1 MNPEDHMSPPHLT
14 PTRAEELRGL
24 EGLAQ
29 REAQIPA
36 HFALSLSELRAQAQT
51 QPQAEPTPS
60 ESVQVVHAQAEPQAE
75 PTVTAHTATVIA
87 DSTPDRSTC
96 EPLVYPVETWVD
108 VPTLEA
114 LIPRIAEQLER
125 IAESDSPIHRSALL
139 GLARRLSAVEV
150 GDPALRLARQRRL
163 EGMRWRA
170 IAEELNERIEKG
182 ESRFTRPNGKLWSEN
197 NLRSL
202 DTQRRRRS
210 R

>member
-1 MNPEDHMSPPHLT
+1 MNPEDHELPPHLT

-36 HFALSLSELRAQAQT
+36 HFALSLSELRAQT
-51 QPQAEPTPS
+51 QAKPATPTPTESVQVVQAPSVTAEPQAEPTPS
-60 ESVQVVHAQAEPQAE
+60 EL
-75 PTVTAHTATVIA
+75 
-87 DSTPDRSTC
+87 
-96 EPLVYPVETWVD
+96 EPLVYPVETWAD
-108 VPTLEA
+108 VPTFEA

-163 EGMRWRA
+163 EGKRWRA
-170 IAEELNERIEKG
+170 IAEELNERIERG
-182 ESRFTRPNGKLWSEN
+182 ETRFTRPNGQTWSEN

>member
-29 REAQIPA
+29 REAQIPS
-36 HFALSLSELRAQAQT
+36 HFALSLNELRAQAKPAEPSVQGVHT
-51 QPQAEPTPS
+51 QAEP
-60 ESVQVVHAQAEPQAE
+60 SVQGVHAQAKPSVQGVHA
-75 PTVTAHTATVIA
+75 ATTNA
-87 DSTPDRSTC
+87 DP

>member
-24 EGLAQ
+24 EGLAS
-29 REAQIPA
+29 REAQSAAIS
-36 HFALSLSELRAQAQT
+36 LRLSELRAQA
-51 QPQAEPTPS
+51 EP
-60 ESVQVVHAQAEPQAE
+60 SVQVVHAPS
-75 PTVTAHTATVIA
+75 VTAHAPTTNA
-87 DSTPDRSTC
+87 DP
-96 EPLVYPVETWVD
+96 EPLVYPVETWAD
-108 VPTLEA
+108 VPTFEA

-125 IAESDSPIHRSALL
+125 IAESDSPVHRSALL

>member
-29 REAQIPA
+29 REAQIPS
-36 HFALSLSELRAQAQT
+36 HFALSLNELRAQAKPAEPSVQGVHT
-51 QPQAEPTPS
+51 QAEP
-60 ESVQVVHAQAEPQAE
+60 SVQGVHA
-75 PTVTAHTATVIA
+75 ATTNA
-87 DSTPDRSTC
+87 DP

>member
-1 MNPEDHMSPPHLT
+1 MNPEDYTLPPSVS

-29 REAQIPA
+29 REAQIPS
-36 HFALSLSELRAQAQT
+36 HFALSLNELRAQAQA
-51 QPQAEPTPS
+51 QP
-60 ESVQVVHAQAEPQAE
+60 AQS
-75 PTVTAHTATVIA
+75 VTANKVTASA
-87 DSTPDRSTC
+87 DPEPHQPTC
-96 EPLVYPVETWVD
+96 EPLVYPVDTWVD
-108 VPTLEA
+108 VATFDA

-125 IAESDSPIHRSALL
+125 IAESDSPVHRSALL
-139 GLARRLSAVEV
+139 GLARRLSAIEI

-163 EGMRWRA
+163 EGVRWRA

-182 ESRFTRPNGKLWSEN
+182 EARFTRPSGGTWTEN

>member
-24 EGLAQ
+24 EGLAS
-29 REAQIPA
+29 REAQIPS
-36 HFALSLSELRAQAQT
+36 HFALSLSELRAQAK
-51 QPQAEPTPS
+51 PAEP
-60 ESVQVVHAQAEPQAE
+60 SVQGVHAQAKPAE
-75 PTVTAHTATVIA
+75 PSVQGVHAATTNA
-87 DSTPDRSTC
+87 DP

>member
-1 MNPEDHMSPPHLT
+1 MNPEDYQPPPALSPE
-14 PTRAEELRGL
+14 RAEELRALHGF
-24 EGLAQ
+24 AS
-29 REAQIPA
+29 REASIPS
-36 HFALSLSELRAQAQT
+36 HFAMSLSELRAQAK
-51 QPQAEPTPS
+51 PS
-60 ESVQVVHAQAEPQAE
+60 EPQAKPSE
-75 PTVTAHTATVIA
+75 PTVTANTATVIT
-87 DSTPDRSTC
+87 DSEPDQSTY
-96 EPLVYPVETWVD
+96 EPLVYPVETWAD
-108 VPTLEA
+108 IPTFEA

-125 IAESDSPIHRSALL
+125 IAESDSPVHRSALL
-139 GLARRLSAVEV
+139 GLARRLSAIEV

-163 EGMRWRA
+163 EGKRWRA

>member
-24 EGLAQ
+24 EGLAS
-29 REAQIPA
+29 REAQIPS
-36 HFALSLSELRAQAQT
+36 HFALSLSELRAQA
-51 QPQAEPTPS
+51 EP
-60 ESVQVVHAQAEPQAE
+60 SVQVVHAQAEPSVHA
-75 PTVTAHTATVIA
+75 PSVTAHAATTNA
-87 DSTPDRSTC
+87 DP

>member
-29 REAQIPA
+29 REAQIPS
-36 HFALSLSELRAQAQT
+36 HFALSLNELRAQAK
-51 QPQAEPTPS
+51 PAEP
-60 ESVQVVHAQAEPQAE
+60 SVQGVHAQAKPAE
-75 PTVTAHTATVIA
+75 PSVQGVHAATTNA
-87 DSTPDRSTC
+87 DP

>member
-1 MNPEDHMSPPHLT
+1 MNPEDYQPPPSLSPE
-14 PTRAEELRGL
+14 RAEELRALHGFA
-24 EGLAQ
+24 G
-29 REAQIPA
+29 RESPIPS
-36 HFALSLSELRAQAQT
+36 HFAVSLSELRAQAQ
-51 QPQAEPTPS
+51 AK
-60 ESVQVVHAQAEPQAE
+60 PQAE
-75 PTVTAHTATVIA
+75 PTVTTHTATVIA
-87 DSTPDRSTC
+87 DSAPDQSTC
-96 EPLVYPVETWVD
+96 EPLVYPVETWAD
-108 VPTLEA
+108 VPTFEA

-139 GLARRLSAVEV
+139 GLARRLSSIEV

-163 EGMRWRA
+163 EGVRWRA

-210 R
+210 K